1 MAWEDSFLC
10 NFLFLRTF
18 LSFLLN
24 KPPQLSPAEAI
35 DDTEEDDKA
44 RFNNVAAQKH
54 FHQSFHALRF

>member
-1 MAWEDSFLC
+1 MAWDDSFLC

-24 KPPQLSPAEAI
+24 KPSQLSPAEAI
-35 DDTEEDDKA
+35 EEDDKA

-54 FHQSFHALRF
+54 FHGSSFYALRF